1 MNLKKNFISLILL
14 AIIVFT
20 FVACSSTKS
29 VCPAYSR
36 INHERSAVNPG

>member
-14 AIIVFT
+14 AIFVFT

>member
-14 AIIVFT
+14 AVFVFT
-20 FVACSSTKS
+20 FVACSSTKK

-36 INHERSAVNPG
+36 IGHETPVVHPG

>member
-1 MNLKKNFISLILL
+1 MHFKKIFISLILL
-14 AIIVFT
+14 AIFVIT

-36 INHERSAVNPG
+36 INIEKSAVSPG

>member
-1 MNLKKNFISLILL
+1 MNLKKNFISLVLL
-14 AIIVFT
+14 VIFVFT

-36 INHERSAVNPG
+36 VNHETSAVHPG